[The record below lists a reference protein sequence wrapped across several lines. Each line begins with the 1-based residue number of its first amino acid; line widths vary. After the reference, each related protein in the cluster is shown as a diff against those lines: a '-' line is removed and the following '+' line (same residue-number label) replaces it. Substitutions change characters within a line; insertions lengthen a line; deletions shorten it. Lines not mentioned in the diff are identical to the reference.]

1 MWERQ
6 AQNRRSNVVRTG
18 EQPVEGALVP
28 RSNAP
33 NEAIV
38 STIKTLDFEFL
49 PRLDPVHLPEFCR
62 QNDLALGRDGG
73 LHASKISSYL
83 CGC

>member
-1 MWERQ
+1 
-6 AQNRRSNVVRTG
+6 VRTG

-62 QNDLALGRDGG
+62 QNDLALGRDVAFMQVRDRLTCAGIKYG
-73 LHASKISSYL
+73 
-83 CGC
+83 